1 MKSILDMPENMIS
14 PLLMIVVSLFW
25 VMFFILVIQYRTNVP
40 KWKRVSVV
48 ILIIVEYA
56 YFQMI
61 FGVRY
66 KKTVTI
72 EWVNGMV
79 EKISFPVF
87 VLTVLLMAGLMTYFM
102 IDFLRWTA
110 NRVTDMSIK
119 ESLDALPDGV
129 CIYTASGIPLLV
141 NPAMEKISNKYFGGA
156 LTHGLAFE
164 QELENRIGRKLSDNV
179 KLLGFEDGEY
189 YMASINKI
197 IIENVECREIIMS
210 NVTDVQETNRRLAQE
225 NERLKAMNERLQEL
239 SKTIDEVTIEGEIL
253 DAKVM
258 VHDYLGQVLIAT
270 KSFLVE
276 RQNQR
281 EAMKLGENIGLKA
294 ASGPAENLGVE
305 TASESGENLGLEAA
319 SGPAEN
325 LVVETASESAGNE
338 SDQQDADRLLGM
350 WRESIAFMRN
360 MGYREKKD
368 EYLQLLATAED
379 VGVTFNMEGDLPVE
393 KDVRHIVVRA
403 MHECM
408 TNTIRYAEGDELYIR
423 IIDNRVQDEH
433 GDSAEIGK
441 SSESRK
447 SGESGKSVESRKTVE
462 SGKLVESR
470 KSGES
475 RKSAMPGAED
485 KNNEG
490 LRRYRYRVI
499 IKNNGKPPETAVQP
513 KGGLASLQQLVEK
526 NNGNMR
532 IVSEEEFVL
541 LIDV

>member
-1 MKSILDMPENMIS
+1 MRSILDMPENMIS
-14 PLLMIVVSLFW
+14 PLLMIIVSIFW
-25 VMFFILVIQYRTNVP
+25 IMFFILVIQFRTNVP
-40 KWKRVSVV
+40 RWKRVSVV
-48 ILIIVEYA
+48 VLIIVEYA

-61 FGVRY
+61 FGVRF

-72 EWVNGMV
+72 GWINGLV
-79 EKISFPVF
+79 EHISFPVF
-87 VLTVLLMAGLMTYFM
+87 VLTVLFMAGLMTYFL

-110 NRVTDMSIK
+110 NRITDMSIK

-129 CIYTASGIPLLV
+129 CIYTAMGMPLLV
-141 NPAMEKISNKYFGGA
+141 NPAMEKISNKYFGGV
-156 LTHGLAFE
+156 LTHGVVFE
-164 QELENRIGRKLSDNV
+164 QELEKRIGRKLSDNV
-179 KLLGFEDGEY
+179 KLIGFEDGEY

-197 IIENVECREIIMS
+197 IIENIECREIIMS

-225 NERLKAMNERLQEL
+225 NVRLKAMNERLQEL

-276 RQNQR
+276 KQNRR
-281 EAMKLGENIGLKA
+281 EAMESVGNLGLGAVSESAG
-294 ASGPAENLGVE
+294 NLGVE
-305 TASESGENLGLEAA
+305 TVSESVGNFG
-319 SGPAEN
+319 
-325 LVVETASESAGNE
+325 VETASESAGNE
-338 SDQQDADRLLGM
+338 SDQQDADRLLDM
-350 WRESIAFMRN
+350 WQESIAFMRN
-360 MGYREKKD
+360 MGYKEKKD

-447 SGESGKSVESRKTVE
+447 SGESGKSVESRK
-462 SGKLVESR
+462 
-470 KSGES
+470 SGES

-485 KNNEG
+485 KDNEG

-499 IKNNGKPPETAVQP
+499 IKNNGKPPKTAVQP